1 MSLYPIIVC
10 QLNTYCTTKRRSQNL
25 FYKTSEIHKLSY
37 IFNPLLLASFLFV
50 LFLLGQLLRH
60 HDLKHCLLLS
70 LFFFFSSSPSPF
82 LPTPVT
88 SSKNLRK
95 AYGSELLPI
104 CVSKNQFPIFP
115 NPSSI
120 FLTAKSS
127 VLFS

>member
-1 MSLYPIIVC
+1 MVILRKAIHLY
-10 QLNTYCTTKRRSQNL
+10 NE
-25 FYKTSEIHKLSY
+25 SEIHELSY
-37 IFNPLLLASFLFV
+37 IFNPLLLASFPFV
-50 LFLLGQLLRH
+50 LFLQGQLLRH
-60 HDLKHCLLLS
+60 HDLKRCSIRSL
-70 LFFFFSSSPSPF
+70 LFFFSISSPPF

-120 FLTAKSS
+120 FLTAESS